1 MRIPTDYL
9 ARLEAARATNPAM
22 ADNYIAHTT
31 IGDPLSDAALAA
43 MSDLDPHESHR
54 FVEAGLESPEPEA
67 LAGAP
72 DAVRAFFD
80 DARSV
85 PAWAAEA
92 DFRPGIRMFHRNSQL
107 VLGAMVGGTLV
118 EGFATNI
125 SKSFFITG
133 RLREHGVRRLQQNNR
148 HMVEIFIPG
157 GLEPGGDGWKLSVRV
172 RLVHG
177 QIRKLLANSEDWDE
191 EAWGIPIS
199 AAHVGHAIT
208 AFSARLLKHLKS
220 LGAQFDE
227 RERASFMQVWRY
239 SGHLMGIPESI
250 LYKSEEDAIELYR
263 IGTLCEPEPGFESV
277 AMANSL
283 VNSAPLIAGIT
294 EAKARDN
301 LAKYIYAISRSLI
314 GADMAD
320 QLQYPYSP
328 TFGVLSWFR
337 LQKRYSRYLGWLV
350 PGYAKSKSFDEFT
363 ALLEVSAFDEAGIS
377 YDLPDHVY
385 DEESTRW

>member
-22 ADNYIAHTT
+22 VDNYIAHTT
-31 IGDPLSDAALAA
+31 IGDPLADAALAA
-43 MSDLDPHESHR
+43 MADMDPHESHR
-54 FVEAGLESPEPEA
+54 FVEAGLEDPDPEA

-72 DAVRAFFD
+72 EAVRAFFD
-80 DARSV
+80 DARTV
-85 PAWAAEA
+85 PAWASEA
-92 DFRPGIRMFHRNSQL
+92 NFRPGIRMFHRNSQL
-107 VLGAMVGGTLV
+107 ILGAMVGGTLV

-157 GLEPGGDGWKLSVRV
+157 GLELGGDGWKLSVRV

-177 QIRKLLANSEDWDE
+177 QIRKLLAQSEDWDE

-208 AFSARLLKHLKS
+208 AFSARLLKHLKA
-220 LGAQFDE
+220 LGARFDDA
-227 RERASFMQVWRY
+227 ERASFMQVWRY

-250 LYKSEEDAIELYR
+250 LFETEEDALELFR
-263 IGTLCEPEPGFESV
+263 VGTLCEPEPGIESV

-294 EAKARDN
+294 EPKERGN
-301 LAKYIYAISRSLI
+301 LAKYIYAISRALI
-314 GADMAD
+314 GGEMAD

-328 TFGVLSWFR
+328 TFGVLHWFR
-337 LQKRYSRYLGWLV
+337 LQKRYSRYMGWLV
-350 PGYAKSKSFDEFT
+350 PGYAKSQSFDEFT

-377 YDLPDHVY
+377 YHLPDHVY
-385 DEESTRW
+385 DEESTWW

>member
-9 ARLEAARATNPAM
+9 ARHESARATNPAM
-22 ADNYIAHTT
+22 VDNYIAHTT
-31 IGDPLSDAALAA
+31 IGDPLADAALAA
-43 MSDLDPHESHR
+43 MTDMDPHESHR
-54 FVEAGLESPEPEA
+54 FVEAGLESTESEA

-80 DARSV
+80 DARTI
-85 PAWAAEA
+85 PDWAAEA
-92 DFRPGIRMFHRNSQL
+92 NFRPGIRMFHRNSQL

-157 GLEPGGDGWKLSVRV
+157 GLEVGGDGWKLSVRV

-177 QIRKLLANSEDWDE
+177 QIRKLLAESDDWDE
-191 EAWGIPIS
+191 EAWGVPIS

-220 LGAQFDE
+220 LGARFDD

-250 LYKSEEDAIELYR
+250 LFETEEDALELFR
-263 IGTLCEPEPGFESV
+263 IGTLCEPEPGIESV

-294 EAKARDN
+294 EAKDRGN
-301 LAKYIYAISRSLI
+301 LAKYIYAISRALI
-314 GADMAD
+314 GAEMAD

-328 TFGVLSWFR
+328 TFGVLRWFR
-337 LQKRYSRYLGWLV
+337 LQKRYSRYMGWLV

-377 YDLPDHVY
+377 YHLPDHVY
-385 DEESTRW
+385 DEESTWW

>member
-22 ADNYIAHTT
+22 VENYIAHTT
-31 IGDPLSDAALAA
+31 IGDPLADAALAA
-43 MSDLDPHESHR
+43 MADLDPHDSHR
-54 FVEAGLESPEPEA
+54 LLEVGLENPDPEA

-72 DAVRAFFD
+72 EAVRAFFN

-107 VLGAMVGGTLV
+107 ILGAMVGGTLV

-157 GLEPGGDGWKLSVRV
+157 GLELGGDGWKLSVRV

-177 QIRKLLANSEDWDE
+177 QIRKLLAESDDWDE
-191 EAWGIPIS
+191 EAWGVPIS

-208 AFSARLLKHLKS
+208 AFSARLLEHLKS
-220 LGAQFDE
+220 LGGRFDDA
-227 RERASFMQVWRY
+227 ERASFMQVWRY
-239 SGHLMGIPESI
+239 SGYLMGIPESI
-250 LYKSEEDAIELYR
+250 LYESEEDALELFR
-263 IGTLCEPEPGFESV
+263 VGTLCEPEPGMESV

-294 EAKARDN
+294 EAKERGN
-301 LAKYIYAISRSLI
+301 LAKYIYAISRALI
-314 GADMAD
+314 GSGMAN
-320 QLQYPYSP
+320 QLRYPYSP
-328 TFGVLSWFR
+328 TIGVLTWFR
-337 LQKRYSRYLGWLV
+337 LQKRYARYMGWIV

-363 ALLEVSAFDEAGIS
+363 SLLEVSAFDEAGIS
-377 YDLPDHVY
+377 YHLPDHVY
-385 DEESTRW
+385 DEESTWW

>member
-9 ARLEAARATNPAM
+9 ARLEIARATNSAM

-31 IGDPLSDAALAA
+31 IGDPLADDALAA
-43 MSDLDPHESHR
+43 MADIDPHESHR
-54 FVEAGLESPEPEA
+54 FVEAGLESADPEA
-67 LAGAP
+67 LADAP
-72 DAVRAFFD
+72 EAVRAFFA

-107 VLGAMVGGTLV
+107 ILGAMVGGTLV

-157 GLEPGGDGWKLSVRV
+157 GLEFGGDGWKLSVRV

-177 QIRKLLANSEDWDE
+177 QIRKLLAESEDWDE

-208 AFSARLLKHLKS
+208 AFSARLLKHLKA
-220 LGAQFDE
+220 LGARFDDA
-227 RERASFMQVWRY
+227 ERASFMQVWRY
-239 SGHLMGIPESI
+239 SGYLMGIPDSI
-250 LYKSEEDAIELYR
+250 LYKTEQDALELFR
-263 IGTLCEPEPGFESV
+263 VGTLCEPEPGLESV

-294 EAKARDN
+294 ESRERGN
-301 LAKYIYAISRSLI
+301 LAKYIYAISRALI
-314 GADMAD
+314 GSEMAD

-328 TFGVLSWFR
+328 TLGVLHWFR
-337 LQKRYSRYLGWLV
+337 LQKRYSRYMGWLV

-377 YDLPDHVY
+377 YHLPDHVY
-385 DEESTRW
+385 DEESTWW